1 MSCLINTF
9 SFMSLPMSPGYGD
22 QTIVFVSLDFLKLP
36 GFGDETLTLITLV
49 SFEGGLIAK

>member
-1 MSCLINTF
+1 
-9 SFMSLPMSPGYGD
+9 MSPGYGD
-22 QTIVFVSLDFLKLP
+22 QTIVLVSLDFLKLP